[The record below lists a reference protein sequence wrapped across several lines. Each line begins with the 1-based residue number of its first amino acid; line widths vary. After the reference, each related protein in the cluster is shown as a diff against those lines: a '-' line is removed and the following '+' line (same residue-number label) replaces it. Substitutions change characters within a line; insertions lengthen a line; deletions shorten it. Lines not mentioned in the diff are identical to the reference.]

1 MAAISKLVFRLP
13 TASGSEQTQARSG
26 AGGTCGQFFG
36 RHFEFFI
43 SIFVL
48 WLRHGGGWWWSSRLM
63 ANDEDDKEVT
73 ADAVVVVVVGPF
85 CTLFRGQ

>member
-1 MAAISKLVFRLP
+1 MAAISKLVSRLP
-13 TASGSEQTQARSG
+13 TASGSEQTRARSG

-43 SIFVL
+43 SIFML
-48 WLRHGGGWWWSSRLM
+48 WLRHGGGVRRSRLM

-73 ADAVVVVVVGPF
+73 ADAVVVVGPF

>member
-1 MAAISKLVFRLP
+1 MAAISKLVSRLP
-13 TASGSEQTQARSG
+13 TASGSEQIQARSG

-36 RHFEFFI
+36 RHFEFI

-48 WLRHGGGWWWSSRLM
+48 WLRHGGGWWLSSRLM

-73 ADAVVVVVVGPF
+73 ADAVVVVVGPF